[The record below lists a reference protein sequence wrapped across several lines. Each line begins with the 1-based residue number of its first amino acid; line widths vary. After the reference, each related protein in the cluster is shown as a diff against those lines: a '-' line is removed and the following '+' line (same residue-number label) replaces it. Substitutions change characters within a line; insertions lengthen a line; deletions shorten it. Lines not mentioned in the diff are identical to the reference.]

1 MLLNTAALFFYPSP
15 KYRRILVVLEGPKAW
30 FMVLTNNLCS
40 SMYTNG
46 DSIRNVTILARVDSE
61 TGRTIWAKQFN
72 ITLISIPYLNVKYPR
87 IDSNDNIYTVL
98 TYRNMDSFE
107 SVLVIYDK
115 DGQAQKMI
123 LLANTNSDGSYSL
136 VYLEVQDFKIIQ
148 MQKQTGKIF

>member
-107 SVLVIYDK
+107 SVLQQK
-115 DGQAQKMI
+115 AQY
-123 LLANTNSDGSYSL
+123 NFD
-136 VYLEVQDFKIIQ
+136 
-148 MQKQTGKIF
+148 QKNDPVKKWASSINKKCFALKQ